1 MRLYEFTSDSDGQKK
16 SKRRSRRRICDH
28 GDGDDVWSWQRLNH
42 NGRDDLGADEHHHD
56 FDHNCGH
63 GYLYISI
70 IAFIYIMII
79 IILVIM
85 MNIIPNMHNNINMN

>member
-1 MRLYEFTSDSDGQKK
+1 MRLYEFTSNSDGQKK

-70 IAFIYIMII
+70 IAFIYIYMYYDY
-79 IILVIM
+79 
-85 MNIIPNMHNNINMN
+85 NHTCDYDEYNSEYA